1 MATTGSFAQA
11 RAFCATGLRLPH
23 GRPADRGRRRRK
35 RAGRWGAYV
44 LRFDRVR
51 APTPRPYPDPKGHP
65 SAMTS
70 SRHAPRDERP
80 SGTGWSQGL
89 RLRLWLGCLAGV
101 LVGAAGMW
109 WVVGTFAGPGEHLDL
124 PAFVSWLSAI
134 AALSVVVSIAFALW
148 LDSGI
153 IGHLRGLSGSLD
165 SGRLSDLR
173 GLPGGTGWGEL
184 SRLTQQIQALL
195 TQQRQLARTADDLGT
210 LLGQLMVVRTSLE
223 RWEES
228 ERWEGAHIEPGAIA
242 PVLETLDRG
251 LRRLDEVRE
260 ENLEAARQIG
270 LTAGGALDEARET
283 AGEAER
289 GFVEATALLTTVRE
303 LQRLGGELE
312 QSLAALGASPVGED
326 EAALEAWRASARAAI
341 QELVESS
348 GGSVEH
354 LGRGMLRVR
363 EIADQVHLVGNRATL
378 IALNAAL
385 AGTRHGRSEAE
396 SEGLAEEMKRLAGE
410 VRSATEHTRLLSG
423 EIEGEVAAAVERMRG
438 VRQRVAERLEAIPLP
453 VAAAPREPARAAEPS
468 RLLERV
474 KEMVQD
480 AAQKGERLSAAG
492 ERVSRAAQRLVRQLE
507 DEVQE
512 LAGMVVRLSPPE
524 AAPEGAMPAAAAVP
538 EETVPRVEATD
549 AAGAA
554 PRAPGLKLLGEEHL
568 LPGGEPRPARRTR
581 GGPAPGERS

>member
-1 MATTGSFAQA
+1 
-11 RAFCATGLRLPH
+11 
-23 GRPADRGRRRRK
+23 
-35 RAGRWGAYV
+35 
-44 LRFDRVR
+44 
-51 APTPRPYPDPKGHP
+51 
-65 SAMTS
+65 MTS
-70 SRHAPRDERP
+70 MRP
-80 SGTGWSQGL
+80 SDRDQRPPETGWSQGL

-109 WVVGTFAGPGEHLDL
+109 WVVGTFAGPGEQLDL

-134 AALSVVVSIAFALW
+134 AALSVIVSIGFALW

-153 IGHLRGLSGSLD
+153 IGHIRGLTESLE
-165 SGRLSDLR
+165 SGRLADLR
-173 GLPGGTGWGEL
+173 GLPGGSGWGEV
-184 SRLTQQIQALL
+184 SRLTQQIQTLL
-195 TQQRQLARTADDLGT
+195 TQQRQLTRAAEELGS
-210 LLGQLMVVRTSLE
+210 LRDQLSGVRVALE

-228 ERWEGAHIEPGAIA
+228 ERWEGGRIEPGALA
-242 PVLETLDRG
+242 PLVETLDRG

-260 ENLEAARQIG
+260 ENLEAARQIR
-270 LTAGGALDEARET
+270 LTVSGALDGARET

-312 QSLAALGASPVGED
+312 QSLAGPSTGSGGED

-348 GGSVEH
+348 G
-354 LGRGMLRVR
+354 
-363 EIADQVHLVGNRATL
+363 DQVHLVANRATL

-385 AGTRHGRSEAE
+385 AGARHGRPEAE
-396 SEGLAEEMKRLAGE
+396 SEGLSEEMKRLAGE
-410 VRSATEHTRLLSG
+410 VRSATERTGVLSG

-453 VAAAPREPARAAEPS
+453 VAASTPEPARAAEPA

-480 AAQKGERLSAAG
+480 AGQKGERLSAAG

-507 DEVQE
+507 EEVQE

-524 AAPEGAMPAAAAVP
+524 PTPRGSAPVEAPVTPPEAPAAEAADAP
-538 EETVPRVEATD
+538 GGTPR
-549 AAGAA
+549 
-554 PRAPGLKLLGEEHL
+554 PPGLKLLGEEHL
-568 LPGGEPRPARRTR
+568 LPGGERRATRRTR
-581 GGPAPGERS
+581 GGPGSGERA

>member
-1 MATTGSFAQA
+1 MATPGPFAIHMPSA
-11 RAFCATGLRLPH
+11 RPESGIPPRRAPTPAS
-23 GRPADRGRRRRK
+23 GRGT
-35 RAGRWGAYV
+35 RAVPWGAYV

-51 APTPRPYPDPKGHP
+51 TPAPRPYSDLKGHP
-65 SAMTS
+65 TAMTS
-70 SRHAPRDERP
+70 PRPPHRDERP
-80 SGTGWSQGL
+80 PDPGWSQGL

-109 WVVGTFAGPGEHLDL
+109 WVVGTFAGPGEQLDL

-134 AALSVVVSIAFALW
+134 AALSVIVSIAFALW

-153 IGHLRGLSGSLD
+153 IGHIRGLTGSLD

-210 LLGQLMVVRTSLE
+210 LLGQLMVVRASLE

-251 LRRLDEVRE
+251 LRRLDEVRD

-312 QSLAALGASPVGED
+312 QSLAALGANAGGED

-385 AGTRHGRSEAE
+385 AGTRHGRPEAE
-396 SEGLAEEMKRLAGE
+396 SEGLSEEMKRLAGE
-410 VRSATEHTRLLSG
+410 VRSATERTRVLSG

-524 AAPEGAMPAAAAVP
+524 AAPEGAIPAEAAALEAAVP
-538 EETVPRVEATD
+538 ETEATD
-549 AAGAA
+549 APGAT

-568 LPGGEPRPARRTR
+568 LPGGEPRSARRTR
-581 GGPAPGERS
+581 GPAPGERS